1 MLVVFSGVT
10 NVTKAILSYRLGE
23 NSFLGALAE
32 NFKWF
37 PLMTVFFGGLSF
49 HLNLALLAHMFS
61 INMQWGTTAK
71 EKTDSNFFQEMPK
84 IFKGF
89 KYMYATLIP
98 LIGGMIYLGAFAP
111 SGWEINQVI
120 AVVPLAV
127 TIVAHA
133 LLPLLLNPSLM
144 IFNY

>member
-1 MLVVFSGVT
+1 MIFSGVT
-10 NVTKAILSYRLGE
+10 NISKSILSYRLGE
-23 NSFLGALAE
+23 STIWAALVE

-37 PLMTVFFGGLSF
+37 PMMTVFFGGLSF

-89 KYMYATLIP
+89 KYMYASLIP
-98 LIGGMIYLGAFAP
+98 VVGGMIYLGAFAP
-111 SGWEINQVI
+111 RGWEINTAI
-120 AVVPLAV
+120 AVVPLTV
-127 TIVAHA
+127 TIVAHV